1 MTTPTPK
8 TYQCIVCG
16 FVYEEAAGDPDHGI
30 KAGTLWAD
38 VPADWTCPEC
48 GVSKVD
54 FEMVEI

>member
-1 MTTPTPK
+1 MSTPEPK
-8 TYQCIVCG
+8 TFVCIVCG
-16 FVYEEAAGDPDHGI
+16 FVYEEYAGDPEHGI
-30 KAGTLWAD
+30 KPGTPWAD

>member
-1 MTTPTPK
+1 MSTTPPK
-8 TYQCIVCG
+8 TYVCIVCG
-16 FVYEEAAGDPDHGI
+16 FIYEEALGDPEHGI
-30 KAGTLWAD
+30 KPGTLWTD